1 MTPTA
6 EQLSIIE
13 AVRTTPDNLILTAY
27 AGAAKTT
34 TLVMICEALAGTPM
48 LSLAFNKRIAEEM
61 TKRLPGHVLSST
73 LNSQGHRIWASACA
87 KRLKLDSGKSGT
99 ILKELIGAMKKP
111 HADAVWKEFPEII
124 RAVSAAKSAG
134 YIPTGKWSHVKS
146 LCTFDEFYDTL
157 DDVLSHPTLIDEI
170 LNESIRQAYDGTIDF
185 DDQIYMPTL
194 FGGTF
199 PRFPVVCVDEAQDL
213 SPLNHAMLRKFVT
226 KRLIV
231 VGDPYQ
237 SIYGFRG
244 AAQNGMDKLKQM
256 FSMRELRL
264 SISFR
269 CPKSVVTVARSRV
282 PDMQYPDWA
291 VDGHVSHLDRWSET
305 NVPDGAAV
313 ICRNNAP
320 LFRLALALIRRGRGI
335 QLIGSDIGGRLVKI
349 LRKFGDESISQAE
362 VLSQIDQWHTAQVR
376 KRGRET
382 PAISDTA
389 ECLTVFAM
397 AGPNLAAA
405 IAHAEHVFAAKG
417 PVLLM
422 TGHKAKGLEFDHV
435 FFLDPF
441 RIGDDDQELNIA
453 YVIQTRAKMS
463 LTHVTMDNF
472 F

>member
-6 EQLSIIE
+6 EQQAIIE
-13 AVRTTPDNLILTAY
+13 AVRTTTDNIIVTAY

-34 TLVMICEALAGTPM
+34 TLVLICEALAGTPV

-61 TKRLPGHVLSST
+61 EKRLPGHVASST
-73 LNSQGHRIWASACA
+73 LNSQGHRIWGSACA
-87 KRLKLDSGKSGT
+87 KRLKLDSQKSGA
-99 ILKELIGAMKKP
+99 ILKSIISDYKKSD
-111 HADAVWKEFPEII
+111 ADSVWKEFPEII
-124 RAVSAAKSAG
+124 RAVSAAKAAG
-134 YIPTGKWSHVKS
+134 YIPDGKWSHAKS
-146 LCTFDEFYDTL
+146 LTTFEEFYDAL
-157 DDVLSHPTLIDEI
+157 DDPINNHHLIDQI
-170 LNESIRQAYDGTIDF
+170 LNESITQSYAGTIDF

-213 SPLNHAMLRKFVT
+213 SPLNHEMLRKFVS

-244 AAQNGMDKLKQM
+244 AAQDGMASLKSTFNM
-256 FSMRELRL
+256 KEFKL

-269 CPKSVVTVARSRV
+269 CPKSVVRVARSRV
-282 PDMQYPDWA
+282 PDMQWSA
-291 VDGHVSHLDRWSET
+291 AAADGVVSHLDRWSEA
-305 NVPDGAAV
+305 NVPDGSAV

-320 LFRLALALIRRGRGI
+320 LFRLALNLIRRGRGI

-349 LRKFGDESISQAE
+349 LKKLGSEAMTQSE
-362 VLSQIDQWHTAQVR
+362 VLNAIDQWREAQV
-376 KRGRET
+376 KKKGRET
-382 PAISDTA
+382 GAISDTT
-389 ECLTVFAM
+389 ECLIVFAL
-397 AGPNLAAA
+397 AGPNLSAA
-405 IAHAEHVFAAKG
+405 IAHAEHIFAAKG

-422 TGHKAKGLEFDHV
+422 SGHKAKGLEFDHV

-441 RIGDDDQELNIA
+441 RIREGDQELNIA
-453 YVIQTRAKMS
+453 YVIQTRAKQS
-463 LTHVTMDNF
+463 LTHVDMNNF